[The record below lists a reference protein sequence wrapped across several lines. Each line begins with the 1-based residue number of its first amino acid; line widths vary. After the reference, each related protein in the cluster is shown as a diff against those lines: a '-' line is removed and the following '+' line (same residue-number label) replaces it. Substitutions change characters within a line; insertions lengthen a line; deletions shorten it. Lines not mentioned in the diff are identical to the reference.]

1 MISRNGVSSPAY
13 PYKPKIKTMSF
24 KIDSYYVNEHTNDL
38 VLYVGDSIFCT
49 INCLNGRGEIVS
61 EEEIEDII
69 SDIEWEENIGKSEGW
84 NDYLAK

>member
-1 MISRNGVSSPAY
+1 
-13 PYKPKIKTMSF
+13 MSF

-38 VLYVGDSIFCT
+38 VLYVGNSIFMT
-49 INCLNGRGEIVS
+49 INCLNGRGEVVS

-69 SDIEWEENIGKSEGW
+69 SDIEWKENIGKSKAW

>member
-1 MISRNGVSSPAY
+1 MA
-13 PYKPKIKTMSF
+13 F

-38 VLYVGDSIFCT
+38 VLYVKNSIFMT

-69 SDIEWEENIGKSEGW
+69 SDIEWEENIGKSQAW
-84 NDYLAK
+84 NDYLTK